1 MRTER
6 KASHLLA
13 DATKASERGRPVG
26 RTAGSAKGVGES
38 HVSTRARNTDIASI
52 RPFVPLYWLGL
63 IGSLTAAALAFPVS
77 SGEAW
82 FNPAVMVVT
91 ALILHGLVLFLYTKP
106 ATARLGAALS
116 AALFVSFLAWATS
129 ETGGSSSPL
138 AIFFVLAPIEAM
150 LTRNTRIAAWLAGWA
165 AVSFIASLVAAMQWP
180 GEGSISEG
188 ALVTLMALGMLY
200 ALSLAARVVKISS
213 MRDVRARA
221 SQRAI
226 DQFHA
231 VTHDVFLILRRD
243 GSAERIFGAVAS
255 VLECDR
261 CDLVDDRFLE
271 RMHIADRPSFLTTLD
286 QVHANH
292 SRDKADVRLRVGPTL
307 GPQRF
312 IWSEIDLSAITGLNG
327 ETEIYALVRDISVA
341 KEHEA
346 ELMRAAE
353 KAEASDAAK
362 GRFLATMSHELR
374 TPLNAIIG
382 FADILDEEIFGA
394 LANDQQREYLGLIRE
409 SGGHL
414 LQLVNDLLDMSKL
427 EAGHFQIVA
436 EPFTL
441 LPVVQRCARLIGA
454 QVEKGKLKVIV
465 DVPDTMPELV
475 ADQRAVR
482 QILINLLSNACKF
495 SEAEGTVT
503 VRARK
508 DGPTLVISVIDSGIG
523 ISPEDLKKLG
533 QPFFQANGSY
543 NRNHQGTGLGL
554 SVVKGLSELHDGT
567 WAATSVEGEGTTVTV
582 RLPFAGPA
590 DQRMEISASV
600 KKLDA
605 DNTVVL
611 AKLQGTRAVSPQIS
625 ATPASVA
632 EPLTSSVDSAT
643 SVQADLAAQTGQT
656 AQTGQVTQTGQA
668 EPAADVFAAEPS
680 DEENQTER
688 QRAHG

>member
-1 MRTER
+1 MSTSVQTDG
-6 KASHLLA
+6 KASHPMA
-13 DATKASERGRPVG
+13 DSTKASRRSRPM
-26 RTAGSAKGVGES
+26 RQPAGSAKAVAAS
-38 HVSTRARNTDIASI
+38 RSSASIRNNDSANI

-63 IGSLTAAALAFPVS
+63 LGTLTAAALAFPVS
-77 SGEAW
+77 AGEVW
-82 FNPAVMVVT
+82 FNPVAMVIA
-91 ALILHGLVLFLYTKP
+91 ALILHGSVLVLYTNP
-106 ATARLGAALS
+106 VTARLGAALS
-116 AALFVSFLAWATS
+116 AAVFLGFLGWATS
-129 ETGGSSSPL
+129 ETGGFNSPL
-138 AIFFVLAPIEAM
+138 AIFFVLAPMEAM
-150 LTRNTRIAAWLAGWA
+150 LTRNTRVAAWLAGWA
-165 AVSFIASLVAAMQWP
+165 VVSFTLSVLAAMRWH
-180 GEGSISEG
+180 GEGIVSEG
-188 ALVTLMALGMLY
+188 AMFTLMALGMLY

-213 MRDVRARA
+213 LRDLRARA

-243 GSAERIFGAVAS
+243 GSAERIFGAVGS
-255 VLECDR
+255 VLVCDR
-261 CDLVDDRFLE
+261 CDLVDEGFLE

-286 QVHANH
+286 QVHAKR
-292 SRDKADVRLRVGPTL
+292 SRDTADVRLRVGPTK

-312 IWSEIDLSAITGLNG
+312 IWSEIDLSSITGLNG
-327 ETEIYALVRDISVA
+327 ETEIYALVRDISAA

-346 ELMRAAE
+346 ELMLARE

-382 FADILDEEIFGA
+382 FADILDEEVFGA

-436 EPFTL
+436 EPFIL
-441 LPVVQRCARLIGA
+441 LPVVQRCARLMGA
-454 QVEKGKLKVIV
+454 QVEKGKLKLVV
-465 DVPDTMPELV
+465 DVPETMPELV

-482 QILINLLSNACKF
+482 QVLINLLSNACKF
-495 SEAEGTVT
+495 TGAEGTVT

-508 DGPTLVISVIDSGIG
+508 DGPTLVMSVIDSGIG
-523 ISPEDLKKLG
+523 ISPDDMKNLG

-543 NRNHQGTGLGL
+543 DRNHQGTGLGL
-554 SVVKGLSELHDGT
+554 SVVKGLCELHDGT
-567 WAATSVEGEGTTVTV
+567 WSVTSVEGEGTTVTV

-590 DQRMEISASV
+590 DQR
-600 KKLDA
+600 LDDDGVAKNLVA

-611 AKLQGTRAVSPQIS
+611 AKLQGTRTVSTQIS
-625 ATPASVA
+625 APPMPVA
-632 EPLTSSVDSAT
+632 EPLTSTADSAA
-643 SVQADLAAQTGQT
+643 SA
-656 AQTGQVTQTGQA
+656 QA

-680 DEENQTER
+680 DDELENER

>member
-1 MRTER
+1 MGALRN
-6 KASHLLA
+6 SA
-13 DATKASERGRPVG
+13 DRS
-26 RTAGSAKGVGES
+26 GSIGNKEAANI
-38 HVSTRARNTDIASI
+38 RAFA
-52 RPFVPLYWLGL
+52 PLYWLGL
-63 IGSLTAAALAFPVS
+63 LGTLTAAALAFSVS
-77 SGEAW
+77 FSQALLS
-82 FNPAVMVVT
+82 PTAVIV
-91 ALILHGLVLFLYTKP
+91 AAFIAQGLALFLYAKP
-106 ATARLGAALS
+106 ASARLAAALS
-116 AALFVSFLAWATS
+116 AALFLGFLAWATS
-129 ETGGSSSPL
+129 QTGGINSPL
-138 AIFFVLAPIEAM
+138 AVFFVVAPVEAM
-150 LTRNTRIAAWLAGWA
+150 LTRNTRVAAWISAWA
-165 AVSFIASLVAAMQWP
+165 IVSFAVSALTAMQWP
-180 GEGSISEG
+180 GEGVISEG
-188 ALVTLMALGMLY
+188 ALLTLMALGMLY

-213 MRDVRARA
+213 LRDLRARA

-231 VTHDVFLILRRD
+231 VTHDVFLILGRD
-243 GSAERIFGAVAS
+243 GSAERIFGAVDA

-261 CDLVDDRFLE
+261 RDLVDDGFLE

-286 QVHANH
+286 RVHAKC
-292 SRDKADVRLRVGPTL
+292 SRDTADVRLRVGPTK

-312 IWSEIDLSAITGLNG
+312 IWSEIDLSTITGLNG
-327 ETEIYALVRDISVA
+327 ETEIYALVRDISAA

-346 ELMRAAE
+346 ELMLARE

-382 FADILDEEIFGA
+382 FADILDEEVFGA

-441 LPVVQRCARLIGA
+441 LPVVQRCARLMGA
-454 QVEKGKLKVIV
+454 QVEKGKLNLIV

-482 QILINLLSNACKF
+482 QVLINLLSNACKF
-495 SEAEGTVT
+495 TQAGGTVT
-503 VRARK
+503 VRARR
-508 DGPTLVISVIDSGIG
+508 DGPTLVMSIIDSGIG
-523 ISPEDLKKLG
+523 IAPEDLKKLG

-543 NRNHQGTGLGL
+543 DRNHQGTGLGL
-554 SVVKGLSELHDGT
+554 SVVKGLCELHDGT
-567 WAATSVEGEGTTVTV
+567 WSVTSVEGEGTTVTV

-590 DQRMEISASV
+590 DQRLENGGAA
-600 KKLDA
+600 KHLGA

-611 AKLQGTRAVSPQIS
+611 AKLQSTRAVSTQIS
-625 ATPASVA
+625 AAQGSVA
-632 EPLTSSVDSAT
+632 EPLTTSVDN
-643 SVQADLAAQTGQT
+643 AAP
-656 AQTGQVTQTGQA
+656 A
-668 EPAADVFAAEPS
+668 EGTRAADVFVTEPS
-680 DEENQTER
+680 DDEHRDGR